1 MPQLRGQVRL
11 RTGRL
16 RSGAW
21 TIAQTSI
28 AVGAAWALAGLVSDR
43 PFFAPISA
51 VISLSAARG
60 QRTRRAIELVLG
72 VAVGIAVADF
82 IVAELGSG
90 TAVLML
96 VVALSMSTALLLGG
110 GGLLVS
116 QAGVSAVMVA
126 TLERPDGLTPDRFI
140 DALIGGAVA
149 LLVSQV
155 LLPRNPVEVV
165 SRAARSVGERMTQ
178 ALRETAAALRDGD
191 ADRARRALAIAR
203 SAEPQL
209 ADFAEAVDLARET
222 VSMRPPVWRA
232 RARLPL
238 YAEAAAQLDFAVRN
252 TRVLS
257 RRAVAAIRQ
266 GPVPEPLADAVELL
280 ADSVEELLL
289 HLDDPSRDTSSRRLA
304 LEAAARATAVLD
316 EHAGLQTT
324 TLVAQVRSTAVDL
337 LRGSGLPEDE
347 ALDALEEAVNEVSEV
362 PAASPAAAAADAGER
377 AEPGEGRYPS
387 GADSR

>member
-1 MPQLRGQVRL
+1 MPEIRGQVRL

-21 TIAQTSI
+21 MIAQTAI

-60 QRTRRAIELVLG
+60 QRTRRAVELVLG

-90 TAVLML
+90 TAILML
-96 VVALSMSTALLLGG
+96 VVALSMGTALLLGG

-155 LLPRNPVEVV
+155 LLPRNPVEAV
-165 SRAARSVGERMTQ
+165 SSAARAVGERMTG
-178 ALRETAAALRDGD
+178 ALRETAAALREGD
-191 ADRARRALAIAR
+191 VDRARRALDIAR

-209 ADFAEAVDLARET
+209 ADFAEAVDLGRET

-266 GPVPEPLADAVELL
+266 SGPAPEALADAVDLL
-280 ADSVEELLL
+280 AESVEELLA
-289 HLDDPSRDTSSRRLA
+289 HLDDPTQDTSSRRLA
-304 LEAAARATAVLD
+304 LEAASRATAVLD

-337 LRGSGLPEDE
+337 LRGSGLSEDD
-347 ALDALEEAVNEVSEV
+347 ALDALEEAVNEVA
-362 PAASPAAAAADAGER
+362 PARAAEMTED
-377 AEPGEGRYPS
+377 RYPP
-387 GADSR
+387 GADNR

>member
-1 MPQLRGQVRL
+1 
-11 RTGRL
+11 
-16 RSGAW
+16 
-21 TIAQTSI
+21 
-28 AVGAAWALAGLVSDR
+28 
-43 PFFAPISA
+43 
-51 VISLSAARG
+51 
-60 QRTRRAIELVLG
+60 
-72 VAVGIAVADF
+72 
-82 IVAELGSG
+82 
-90 TAVLML
+90 
-96 VVALSMSTALLLGG
+96 MSTALLLGG

-289 HLDDPSRDTSSRRLA
+289 HLDDPSRETSSRRLA

-337 LRGSGLPEDE
+337 LRGSGLPEDD
-347 ALDALEEAVNEVSEV
+347 ALDALEEAVNEVSEI
-362 PAASPAAAAADAGER
+362 PPASPAAAATEAGEP
-377 AEPGEGRYPS
+377 AEGRYPS

>member
-1 MPQLRGQVRL
+1 MPALRGQVRL
-11 RTGRL
+11 RTSRL
-16 RSGAW
+16 RAGAW
-21 TIAQTSI
+21 MIAQTSI
-28 AVGAAWALAGLVSDR
+28 AVGAAWAAAGLVSDR

-60 QRTRRAIELVLG
+60 QRTRRAVELVLG

-90 TAVLML
+90 TAILML
-96 VVALSMSTALLLGG
+96 VVALSMSAALLLGG

-140 DALIGGAVA
+140 DALIGGAIA

-155 LLPRNPVEVV
+155 LLPRDPVEAV
-165 SRAARSVGERMTQ
+165 SRAAGAVGERMSE
-178 ALRETAAALRDGD
+178 ALRETAGALREGD
-191 ADRARRALAIAR
+191 LDRARRALEIAR
-203 SAEPQL
+203 SAGPQID
-209 ADFAEAVDLARET
+209 DFAEAVDLARET

-238 YAEAAAQLDFAVRN
+238 YAGAVGQLDFAVRN

-266 GPVPEPLADAVELL
+266 SGPAPEALAGAVELL

-289 HLDDPSRDTSSRRLA
+289 HLDDPSQDTSSRRLS
-304 LEAAARATAVLD
+304 LEAASRATAVLD
-316 EHAGLQTT
+316 DHAGLQTA

-337 LRGSGLPEDE
+337 LRGSGLTEDE
-347 ALDALEEAVNEVSEV
+347 AVDALEEAVNEAP
-362 PAASPAAAAADAGER
+362 PASAAER
-377 AEPGEGRYPS
+377 EEARYRP